1 MSVTERAGWRSE
13 LRSLMAQVQDD
24 NMENRKPRAT
34 RGSLSGG
41 CAEKSRDLTVL
52 DIVVEGGAPYEI

>member
-1 MSVTERAGWRSE
+1 
-13 LRSLMAQVQDD
+13 MAQVQDD